1 MSGPPAGIDCGHG
14 APDAMSTATSLPP
27 NLQRILVF
35 LLSFVAGY
43 VDACT
48 FLALFGLFVAQVTG
62 SFVIAGTEPVVHEA
76 GFLLKALAI
85 PVFTVAAAAATIL
98 ASLTRTTRQTAWPWV
113 LGLEGILLI
122 AFLWI
127 GLTNSPLHNP
137 DEPAALM
144 AGLCGLAAMG
154 VQSASVRLLAHG
166 APSTNVMT
174 TNTTQFAIDAT
185 QLLLGRLLSGAQG
198 ESSRQPEIGKVR
210 QRLVETARVMIGF
223 VAGVVLGALAF
234 RLFGFISVAPV
245 IGTLFC
251 LVVVTSQAR

>member
-1 MSGPPAGIDCGHG
+1 MERRHEAR
-14 APDAMSTATSLPP
+14 DAMPGAMSQPAD
-27 NLQRILVF
+27 LQRILVF

-48 FLALFGLFVAQVTG
+48 FLALFGMFVAQVTG
-62 SFVIAGTEPVVHEA
+62 SFVIAGTEPVVPQA

-85 PVFTVAAAAATIL
+85 PVFMVTAVAATIL
-98 ASLTRTTRQTAWPWV
+98 VAITRTTRQTAWPWV

-127 GLTNSPLHNP
+127 GLTNSPLQSP

-185 QLLLGRLLSGAQG
+185 QLLLGRLRIAAAG
-198 ESSRQPEIGKVR
+198 ELFRQPEIGRVR
-210 QRLVETARVMIGF
+210 QRLVETARVMLGF
-223 VAGVVLGALAF
+223 FAGVVIGALAF
-234 RLFGFISVAPV
+234 RLFGLICLAPV
-245 IGTLFC
+245 IGTVFC
-251 LVVVTSQAR
+251 LVVVASHQR

>member
-1 MSGPPAGIDCGHG
+1 MERNDEARDAAPSAISPP
-14 APDAMSTATSLPP
+14 PDF
-27 NLQRILVF
+27 QRMLVF

-62 SFVIAGTEPVVHEA
+62 SFVIAGTAPVAHQT

-85 PVFTVAAAAATIL
+85 PAFMVAAVAATVL
-98 ASLTRTTRQTAWPWV
+98 VATMRTTGRTGWPWV
-113 LGLEGILLI
+113 LGLEAILLI
-122 AFLWI
+122 AFLWL
-127 GLTNSPLHNP
+127 GLTNSPLRSP
-137 DEPAALM
+137 DAPAALM

-185 QLLLGRLLSGAQG
+185 QLLLARFRVATGA
-198 ESSRQPEIGKVR
+198 ELYRRPELEKAK

-223 VAGVVLGALAF
+223 FAGVVLGALAF
-234 RLFGFISVAPV
+234 RLFGFICVAPV
-245 IGTLFC
+245 IGTLLC
-251 LVVVTSQAR
+251 LAVVASHPR

>member
-1 MSGPPAGIDCGHG
+1 MERKDEARDAAPSAIGPP
-14 APDAMSTATSLPP
+14 PDF
-27 NLQRILVF
+27 QRILVF

-62 SFVIAGTEPVVHEA
+62 SFVIAGTAPVAHQT

-85 PVFTVAAAAATIL
+85 PAFMVAAVAATVL
-98 ASLTRTTRQTAWPWV
+98 VAVTRTTRQTAWPWV

-122 AFLWI
+122 AFLAL
-127 GLTNSPLHNP
+127 GLTNSPLRSP
-137 DEPAALM
+137 DAPAALM

-185 QLLLGRLLSGAQG
+185 QLLLARFRVATGA
-198 ESSRQPEIGKVR
+198 ELYRRPELEKAK

-223 VAGVVLGALAF
+223 FAGVVLGALAF
-234 RLFGFISVAPV
+234 RLFGFICVAPV
-245 IGTLFC
+245 IGTLLC
-251 LVVVTSQAR
+251 LAVVASHPR

>member
-1 MSGPPAGIDCGHG
+1 MSSAMSPPA
-14 APDAMSTATSLPP
+14 

-48 FLALFGLFVAQVTG
+48 FLALFGMFVAQVTG

-85 PVFTVAAAAATIL
+85 PVFMIAAAAATL
-98 ASLTRTTRQTAWPWV
+98 LVSVTRTTRQTAWPWV

-127 GLTNSPLHNP
+127 GLSNGPFHNP
-137 DEPAALM
+137 DATAALT

-185 QLLLGRLLSGAQG
+185 QLLLGGLRSGTVG
-198 ESSRQPEIGKVR
+198 EFADQSEIGKVKK
-210 QRLVETARVMIGF
+210 RLVETARVMLGF
-223 VAGVVLGALAF
+223 FAGVVLGALAF
-234 RLFGFISVAPV
+234 RSFGLICIAPV
-245 IGTLFC
+245 IGTLLC
-251 LVVVTSQAR
+251 LVVVASQAR

>member
-1 MSGPPAGIDCGHG
+1 M
-14 APDAMSTATSLPP
+14 
-27 NLQRILVF
+27 F

-48 FLALFGLFVAQVTG
+48 FLGLFGLYVAQLTG
-62 SFVIAGTEPVVHEA
+62 SFVIAGTEPFVHET

-85 PVFTVAAAAATIL
+85 PVFVLAAAATTV
-98 ASLTRTTRQTAWPWV
+98 LTSVMPSTRQSAWPWV
-113 LGLEGILLI
+113 LGLESVLLI

-127 GLTNSPLHNP
+127 GLTDGPL
-137 DEPAALM
+137 DDLDRPAALM

-185 QLLLGRLLSGAQG
+185 QLLLARFR
-198 ESSRQPEIGKVR
+198 SRTAEKFLPAPDAAEVK
-210 QRLVETARVMIGF
+210 QRFAGTMRVMVGF
-223 VAGVVLGALAF
+223 FVGVVLGALAF
-234 RLFGFISVAPV
+234 RLFGFICLAPV
-245 IGTLFC
+245 IGILLC
-251 LVVVTSQAR
+251 LLIASASRYEAE

>member
-1 MSGPPAGIDCGHG
+1 MKTR
-14 APDAMSTATSLPP
+14 DAMSGTISPP
-27 NLQRILVF
+27 ADFQRILVF

-62 SFVIAGTEPVVHEA
+62 SFVIAGAAPVVHEA
-76 GFLLKALAI
+76 GLLLKALAI
-85 PVFTVAAAAATIL
+85 PVFMLAAAAATIL
-98 ASLTRTTRQTAWPWV
+98 VGLTRTTRQI
-113 LGLEGILLI
+113 GLEGILLI

-174 TNTTQFAIDAT
+174 ANTTQFAIDAT
-185 QLLLGRLLSGAQG
+185 QLLLGRFGGGAADEG
-198 ESSRQPEIGKVR
+198 LRQSEIGKAR
-210 QRLVETARVMIGF
+210 QRFVETARVMIGF
-223 VAGVVLGALAF
+223 FVGVVLGALAF
-234 RLFGFISVAPV
+234 RLFGFICLAPV
-245 IGTLFC
+245 VATLFC
-251 LVVVTSQAR
+251 LVVVASHRR

>member
-1 MSGPPAGIDCGHG
+1 MSN
-14 APDAMSTATSLPP
+14 AMRPPP
-27 NLQRILVF
+27 NLPRTLVF
-35 LLSFVAGY
+35 LLGVVAGY

-85 PVFTVAAAAATIL
+85 PVFMIAAAAATIL
-98 ASLTRTTRQTAWPWV
+98 VSATRTTRQTAWSWV
-113 LGLEGILLI
+113 LGLEGTLLI

-127 GLTNSPLHNP
+127 GLTKGPFHNP

-154 VQSASVRLLAHG
+154 VQSAAVRLLGDG

-185 QLLLGRLLSGAQG
+185 QLLLGRLRSGAAG
-198 ESSRQPEIGKVR
+198 EVALQPEMGKVK

-223 VAGVVLGALAF
+223 FAGVVLGALAF
-234 RLFGFISVAPV
+234 RSFGLICLAPV

-251 LVVVTSQAR
+251 LVVVAPRAR